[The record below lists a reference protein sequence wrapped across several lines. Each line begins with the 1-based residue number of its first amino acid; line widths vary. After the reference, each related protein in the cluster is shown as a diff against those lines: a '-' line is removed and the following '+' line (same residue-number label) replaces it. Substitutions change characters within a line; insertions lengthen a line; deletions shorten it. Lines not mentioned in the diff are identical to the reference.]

1 MFADSSKAL
10 NYEGF
15 SGKCCGPSGFEAR
28 ACEATVKSAKLFLRP
43 VMCLYTRQKSGKSIR
58 S

>member
-1 MFADSSKAL
+1 MFADSSKVL
-10 NYEGF
+10 NSEAF
-15 SGKCCGPSGFEAR
+15 SGKCSDKCLEAK